1 MRAALHRHAGA
12 DRPDRRA
19 IGGAE
24 AHAVLVDLGIAREHP
39 EQIQRDV
46 AVGDGLH
53 GQFGSG
59 IQGSG
64 RAMQSDPGALFRS
77 VIYAREVVLGQEVLA
92 LAFLIIASV
101 TAAVR
106 IGSAGR
112 PNPAAWRGRGRSAHA
127 ANLAGAERQGAG
139 APPPRNPAPRAVC
152 KRTTHD

>member
-64 RAMQSDPGALFRS
+64 RAPQSDPGALFRS

-112 PNPAAWRGRGRSAHA
+112 PNRCLARPRS
-127 ANLAGAERQGAG
+127 
-139 APPPRNPAPRAVC
+139 
-152 KRTTHD
+152 

>member
-64 RAMQSDPGALFRS
+64 RAPQSDPGALFRS